1 MSFIAAAI
9 IGGGAAIIGGG
20 LQYLGAKE
28 QTDALENA
36 AQSTENWQKYL
47 VAFEEKKYEEARR
60 FRDLAYDEAS
70 IKLETLKGTMP
81 LLREGISKLP
91 ESARE
96 FYALAG
102 ERGTADIMRNL
113 APYGLS
119 PESSTV
125 GRAVGGLQEGLSAM
139 EARDLVGQE
148 QFRMNAMLSLLGQ
161 TPTGVSPQTGYPDF
175 SGATAAQ
182 GNLANLAVGQGAV
195 TGGLYGSY
203 AQTLSQLPLLF
214 AGAGGAGGIPP
225 GATSYGGG
233 SWGRSTPLPITGG
246 SAAQF
251 SFPSG
256 IPPQLRN
263 VI

>member
-1 MSFIAAAI
+1 MSWVAAAI
-9 IGGGAAIIGGG
+9 IVGGGLAVGGG

-28 QTDALENA
+28 QTGALEDA

-60 FRDLAYDEAS
+60 FRDLAYEEAS

-81 LLREGISKLP
+81 LLREDLLKLP

-102 ERGTADIMRNL
+102 RRGTEDIMRNL
-113 APYGLS
+113 APFGLS

-125 GRAVGGLQEGLSAM
+125 GRAVGGLQEGLSAI

-148 QFRMNAMLSLLGQ
+148 QFRISSMLNLLGQ

-175 SGATAAQ
+175 SGASAAQ
-182 GNLANLAVGQGAV
+182 SNIANLMVGQGAV

-203 AQTLSQLPLLF
+203 GQTISQLPLLF
-214 AGAGGAGGIPP
+214 AG
-225 GATSYGGG
+225 GGG
-233 SWGRSTPLPITGG
+233 FGGTPVHGRGVVP
-246 SAAQF
+246 
-251 SFPSG
+251 
-256 IPPQLRN
+256 
-263 VI
+263 